1 MRMKELSTLI
11 EANNLAFRHQMKI
24 PLDVLVESE
33 SDGFYI
39 GYDQFYNK
47 VVIESDEELS
57 GNWIALDQYEVHN
70 EYNMAK
76 F

>member
-1 MRMKELSTLI
+1 MSS
-11 EANNLAFRHQMKI
+11 I
-24 PLDVLVESE
+24 PLDVLVES
-33 SDGFYI
+33 SDAGRNI

-47 VVIESDEELS
+47 VMIESSEDLN
-57 GNWIALDQYEVHN
+57 GDWIKLDTYEVHD